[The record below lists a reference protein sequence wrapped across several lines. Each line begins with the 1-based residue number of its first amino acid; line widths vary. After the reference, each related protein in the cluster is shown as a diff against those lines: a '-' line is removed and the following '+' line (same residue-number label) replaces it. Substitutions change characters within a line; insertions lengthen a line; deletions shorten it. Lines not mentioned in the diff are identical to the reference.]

1 MINEP
6 LHIPN
11 APQMRNPIGP
21 GAVRFKSSFVALPAD
36 QYGSAEGLDG
46 RNGAGTAG
54 RSPGDGTPRA
64 SAASAASA
72 ATLAPLIKVEEMQL
86 SDRCLERGRE
96 REKEEKKNK
105 ILV

>member
-64 SAASAASA
+64 SAA
-72 ATLAPLIKVEEMQL
+72 TLAPLIKVEEMQL
-86 SDRCLERGRE
+86 SDWCLERGRE
-96 REKEEKKNK
+96 RER
-105 ILV
+105 